1 MERGS
6 KKVLLIVDSSSVLF
20 SCFIFSEK
28 IRNLMLNP
36 KLVLYTPDWAIYE
49 LLKYFDEKIVKR
61 VKKKGVSREELML
74 AVYDTIQKLIVIP
87 KELYINNLSEAIEIA
102 RQFDEK
108 DAPFIALALKLNVPI
123 WTGDKKLIEF
133 GLKTGKYLALDT
145 QAVEKLLKGESL
157 NDIKEEL
164 KNRYL

>member
-6 KKVLLIVDSSSVLF
+6 KKVFLIVDSNVLF

-49 LLKYFDEKIVKR
+49 LLKYFDKKIVER

-74 AVYDTIQKLIVIP
+74 VVYDTIQKLIVIP

-108 DAPFIALALKLNVPI
+108 DAPYIALALKLNVPI

>member
-1 MERGS
+1 
-6 KKVLLIVDSSSVLF
+6 
-20 SCFIFSEK
+20 
-28 IRNLMLNP
+28 ML
-36 KLVLYTPDWAIYE
+36 V
-49 LLKYFDEKIVKR
+49 
-61 VKKKGVSREELML
+61 
-74 AVYDTIQKLIVIP
+74 VYDTIQKLIVIP